1 MYRSSMFR
9 RLLALV
15 LVATFWGAVGFP
27 AASAQSTPCG
37 STPGDP
43 NPPIGEP
50 GSAAGSAVLLRFRL
64 EYAVT
69 SCGLDAGASGGV
81 LDAAVAD
88 AAFSIIGGKISKR
101 VFPHAVPGRLPSTL
115 FNKTFF
121 SGAHTRRIAAE
132 SFINWLTGETLRLSV
147 TPVYSGS
154 EGYRLIEIV
163 STQGLVTTS
172 SPHWRKE

>member
-50 GSAAGSAVLLRFRL
+50 EPLIAGGVI
-64 EYAVT
+64 
-69 SCGLDAGASGGV
+69 DAGASGGV